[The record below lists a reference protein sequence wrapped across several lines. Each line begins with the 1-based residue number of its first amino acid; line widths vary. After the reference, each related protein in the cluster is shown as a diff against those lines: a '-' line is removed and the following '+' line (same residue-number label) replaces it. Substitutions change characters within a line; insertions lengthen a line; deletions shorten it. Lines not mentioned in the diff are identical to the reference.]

1 MKNSIPKDGYLVEM
15 EITQGRWEGEGA
27 GLPGILTTFY
37 VSYKKGRFSFNDAK
51 ENCPLYQNQ
60 ICLVE

>member
-1 MKNSIPKDGYLVEM
+1 M

-37 VSYKKGRFSFNDAK
+37 VSYKKYSKKNSHNSLMSDCIEYFAVCWDWL
-51 ENCPLYQNQ
+51 EYL
-60 ICLVE
+60 